1 MKVMTKEQQ
10 YRKVL
15 SYRWVVYGV
24 LIVSYFLV
32 FFHRMSV
39 GVVKDELM
47 SGFNMS
53 ATSFANLGAMYFYA
67 YAIMQIP
74 AGIMAD
80 SIGVKKTIVSGSL
93 ITGLGSILFGMA
105 PSILF
110 TFIGRAMVGIGV
122 SVTFISIAKIQTMWF
137 REKEFGTM
145 TGLTGLVGNLGG
157 VVAQTPLAIMVATFS
172 YQYTFV
178 AIGLLSVLVAII
190 AFRFVFNKPEDM
202 GLPSIAEIEGRDTS
216 KYELQTPS
224 IKKGLIG
231 VLKNK
236 RTWPPFIL
244 LTSYCMTFFAFAGT
258 WGISYYVDGFSMTK
272 INASNNII
280 LILVSM
286 AIGSLVIGIF
296 SDRIKSRKIPLIIFG
311 VIANIVWILFVLF
324 MKENTPVGLIR
335 LMMVLYGFFI
345 SSFTMSWA
353 IGKESNNPMYSGMA
367 VAVVNTG
374 AFIGGALGPV
384 IFAIFLERLIGIESG
399 MLLYR
404 YSMMFCVAMNLI
416 GLMASFLVKDTGCKN
431 IFNEQ

>member
-1 MKVMTKEQQ
+1 
-10 YRKVL
+10 
-15 SYRWVVYGV
+15 
-24 LIVSYFLV
+24 
-32 FFHRMSV
+32 
-39 GVVKDELM
+39 
-47 SGFNMS
+47 
-53 ATSFANLGAMYFYA
+53 
-67 YAIMQIP
+67 
-74 AGIMAD
+74 
-80 SIGVKKTIVSGSL
+80 
-93 ITGLGSILFGMA
+93 
-105 PSILF
+105 
-110 TFIGRAMVGIGV
+110 
-122 SVTFISIAKIQTMWF
+122 
-137 REKEFGTM
+137 
-145 TGLTGLVGNLGG
+145 
-157 VVAQTPLAIMVATFS
+157 MVATFS